1 MQCDKCGACCKL
13 FNLSDFPKDEEY
25 QKYNSG
31 NGVCKNLVNNQCV
44 IYEDRPVFCN
54 VEKLYK
60 EQYSSIMTKEE
71 YDEFIAQQCQN
82 TKNICKGLNL

>member
-1 MQCDKCGACCKL
+1 MQCNKCGACCKL
-13 FNLSDFPKDEEY
+13 FNLPNFPQGEEY

-31 NGVCKNLVNNQCV
+31 NGVCINLVKNQCV

-60 EQYSSIMTKEE
+60 EQYSSIMTREE
-71 YDEFIAQQCQN
+71 YDKFITQQCQN